1 MSMTNLFEN
10 DGAPARQKPVA
21 LTTADIDAVL
31 TAQIIVAWAGEG
43 GEERR
48 LAWWRSDLV
57 AEDGGKAFFRA
68 LLPVTWPWAVLQA
81 VRETARR
88 RDAELRRQDSDPDRL
103 MTLFSLGFEVDER
116 IDERLQELKRE
127 GRLPTA
133 ALPGLSLVDQPW
145 NRDAFHRWVTSH
157 GEVETTI
164 APTGRR
170 LKGNAPSELNSALK
184 ALVAGLAPLSD
195 GYPMPHFRR
204 GA

>member
-1 MSMTNLFEN
+1 MADLFEN
-10 DGAPARQKPVA
+10 VTAPVRYKPAA

-31 TAQIIVAWAGEG
+31 TAQFIVAWAGES
-43 GEERR
+43 GEEHRR
-48 LAWWRSDLV
+48 LGWWKSDLV
-57 AEDGGKAFFRA
+57 AEDGGEALLRT

-103 MTLFSLGFEVDER
+103 LTIFHLGFEVDER
-116 IDERLQELKRE
+116 VDERIQELKRE
-127 GRLPTA
+127 GRTPTA
-133 ALPGLSLVDQPW
+133 VLPDLSLLQQPW
-145 NRDAFHRWVTSH
+145 SRDAFQGWVASH
-157 GEVETTI
+157 GEVETAI
-164 APTGRR
+164 APAGRHV
-170 LKGNAPSELNSALK
+170 KGRQPAGVTAALH